1 MALKHVTVALA
12 LLAAFPVAGWAAGSK
27 PAKPATSI
35 AEAENAFARG
45 VKSMEAKKWD
55 DAVAAFRQVLE
66 LEPELAEA
74 HNNLGYCLRKT
85 GEKHWEEAL
94 KHYDKALELDP
105 KLAAALH
112 YRGTLHRL
120 AGREAEAKADHE
132 RLAKLDPNLA
142 ARLLEVIATG
152 VEPATGDGIASW

>member
-1 MALKHVTVALA
+1 MALKHSILAVALV
-12 LLAAFPVAGWAAGSK
+12 AAVPAAASAAGSK
-27 PAKPATSI
+27 PANPATSI

-45 VKSMEAKKWD
+45 VKAMEGKKWD

-85 GEKHWEEAL
+85 GEKYWEEAL
-94 KHYDKALELDP
+94 KHYDTALELDP